1 MIEGTKMTLN
11 IEQLKTKA
19 RHSFGKGSLEKL
31 VTGHDDLQLILNVG
45 IWTCPIDFGLSQLA
59 RTFDEQLAFFLAKP
73 KRTSLDPR
81 KPGVLKHAKHV
92 ITEWRPKAEAAD
104 IYIYH
109 PNAKVRRSLIYDKPS
124 LSYVMGHLQCTAE
137 LLYQLGMV
145 KHKTRWGGNWDRD
158 GVILQDQSFDD
169 LPHIELVAA

>member
-1 MIEGTKMTLN
+1 MSFKFG
-11 IEQLKTKA
+11 QLKANA

-31 VTGHDDLQLILNVG
+31 ATGHDDLQLILNVG
-45 IWTCPIDFGLSQLA
+45 LWTCPIDFGLSQVA
-59 RTFDEQLAFFLAKP
+59 RTFEEQLEYFLAKP

-81 KPGVLKHAKHV
+81 KPGDLKNAKHV
-92 ITEWRPKAEAAD
+92 ITDQRPKAEAAD

-137 LLYQLGMV
+137 FLFQQGLIQ
-145 KHKTRWGGNWDRD
+145 HKTRWGGNWDRD